1 MGKMLSVRAN
11 EEGTIVITAAV
22 TDAAGA
28 AVAPTTMLYT
38 LTDLDGTVINSV
50 EDENIGT
57 PEASEDIV
65 LSGDDLPTDGSD
77 RELLLL
83 VYGTYTSTEGA
94 GLPFNEQV
102 RFWVN
107 DLKAVS

>member
-1 MGKMLSVRAN
+1 MGKILSVRAN
-11 EEGTIVITAAV
+11 EEGTIVITAAY

-28 AVAPTTMLYT
+28 SVVPDTANWS
-38 LTDLDGTVINSV
+38 LTDLDGTAVNSRTAV
-50 EDENIGT
+50 SIVT
-57 PEASEDIV
+57 PAATNDIV
-65 LSGDDLPTDGSD
+65 LSGDDLPTSGSD

-94 GLPFNEQV
+94 GKPFREQV

-107 DLKAVS
+107 DLKAIT